1 MIFKSVPNIIS
12 AITISNSLIHSVV
25 RASKGQNA
33 TVISDSHSQALHS
46 LAAKRLV
53 RDTADMRNV
62 TALKT
67 KMATKLPWI
76 W

>member
-12 AITISNSLIHSVV
+12 AITISNSLIRSVV

-33 TVISDSHSQALHS
+33 TIISDSQALHS

-53 RDTADMRNV
+53 PDTADMRNV